1 MHCQFRAP
9 TAGYPVAEDST
20 QKVMAKANPFSEAG
34 WWTARIL
41 YLLIVIASPW
51 YYGSVAWESQ
61 YLLVL
66 PVAAVFLMAIGLAFL
81 NGIPWQNPLV
91 ICYAMVIALAFFQTL
106 PLPQWIWSRTST
118 AASFQ
123 HDLHHEETELQPL
136 MAGTPGGTSE
146 INSKF
151 TTVPPTHSI
160 HWVQSRTSLAGLT
173 MALASLIASSILFR
187 EARWE
192 FRLTLIL
199 GLLGL
204 AVAVLGLVQLVAWN
218 RWTLLPM
225 PGQSHFA
232 TFVSRNAAP
241 QLFAV
246 GLGAFIGSLVWLAH
260 NKTDTTGK
268 KYYVR
273 YPAVNMLARL
283 RRRLDDMVT
292 DMDPVSIGLIIAST
306 LMYVAI
312 LTTASRGGVIACG
325 AATVGVLMFSL
336 RARKDL
342 VRSIGLVTI
351 VASLVLLLA
360 TSLDLDS
367 AILERLDTLNQEA
380 YELNN
385 GRFTVWKMILSR
397 PECWVLGCGLGNFHF
412 AILPAY
418 DAIQPS
424 AWFYHAENI
433 YIEVLAELGVVG
445 FLFVVFGL
453 TWLGL
458 RLQKAIQHTQLHAP
472 TTLATA
478 FAVLAIGLQNMV
490 DFSVMLP
497 GIFLPLSALV
507 GCFLGRQQQPDFGK
521 KVGRERH
528 SRSSQS
534 SRQIARGD
542 SGNRLVSACI
552 IATILGAF
560 AVSWSPLQG
569 YAAAEQ
575 IHQRLNQ
582 LSPTSNADAGEI
594 ETQLTDIESWLS
606 SIDAATLERL
616 KWHPEF
622 NLQVGRAMQAYAER
636 LMLASDAWPEEL
648 NRPVIASL
656 ARPESVAAAFRTSSS
671 NLEQLRTIASQCK
684 AGEVLRDSQSKF
696 VAAANVC
703 CFDWRPAWGL
713 YRSDLA
719 TLDATNR
726 IKILAILAKT
736 TGQSISVPPTVGISS
751 LLADEK
757 LVGIRFLQRFLARVP
772 SMTSRLVL
780 AIVDSIDESQLHELV
795 PDSSLTIV
803 TVAEQLWRN
812 PKYRPM
818 AEHLTQGLDLKAAFS
833 EARNLRLQSPQTRV
847 PWSAIEWL
855 AKEQGKHE
863 ILVEA
868 FRAHISAEPMR
879 HDLQYS
885 CAIQL
890 QSVGEIDEALKLAE
904 SAMRLEPDRKEYR
917 ELVGMLKKQKSEGG
931 LNTPKPRS

>member
-1 MHCQFRAP
+1 M
-9 TAGYPVAEDST
+9 AEDST
-20 QKVMAKANPFSEAG
+20 QKVIANANPLSVAG
-34 WWTARIL
+34 WWAARIL

-61 YLLVL
+61 SHLVL
-66 PVAAVFLMAIGLAFL
+66 PVAVVFLLSIGLAFSR
-81 NGIPWQNPLV
+81 GIRWQNPLV
-91 ICYAMVIALAFFQTL
+91 VCYSLLIVLALVQTL
-106 PLPQWIWSRTST
+106 PLPQGVWSRTST
-118 AASFQ
+118 AAGFQ
-123 HDLHHEETELQPL
+123 RQLHNEETELKPL
-136 MAGTPGGTSE
+136 IADTPERTSE
-146 INSKF
+146 INGKISNI
-151 TTVPPTHSI
+151 PPTHSI
-160 HWVQSRTSLAGLT
+160 HWVQSRASLAGLT
-173 MALASLIASSILFR
+173 MALASLIAASILFR

-192 FRLTLIL
+192 FGLTLIL
-199 GLLGL
+199 GMLGL
-204 AVAVLGLVQLVAWN
+204 SVAMLGLVQLVAWN

-273 YPAVNMLARL
+273 YPAVNILARL

-342 VRSIGLVTI
+342 VRSIGLVTV
-351 VASLVLLLA
+351 VASLVLLLT

-433 YIEVLAELGVVG
+433 YIEVLAELGVAG
-445 FLFVVFGL
+445 FIFVVIGL

-458 RLQKAIQHTQLHAP
+458 RLRQAIQHKQLHAP

-478 FAVLAIGLQNMV
+478 FAVIAIGLQNMV

-521 KVGRERH
+521 KLGRERH

-534 SRQIARGD
+534 SPRISQGD
-542 SGNRLVSACI
+542 SGNPWVAACI
-552 IATILGAF
+552 VVTVLGAF
-560 AVSWSPLQG
+560 AVSWSPLRG
-569 YAAAEQ
+569 YVAAEQ
-575 IHQRLNQ
+575 IQQRLNQ
-582 LSPTSNADAGEI
+582 LSLTNDADAGEI
-594 ETQLTDIESWLS
+594 ETQLTSIESWLS
-606 SIDAATLERL
+606 SIDVATLESLR
-616 KWHPEF
+616 WHPEF

-636 LMLASDAWPEEL
+636 LMLASDTWPEEL
-648 NRPVIASL
+648 NRPAIASL
-656 ARPESVAAAFRTSSS
+656 ARPESVAAAFRTTST
-671 NLEQLRTIASQCK
+671 NLEQLRTIATQCK
-684 AGEVLRDSQSKF
+684 AEQVLRNSQSKF
-696 VAAANVC
+696 LAAANMC

-719 TLDATNR
+719 TLDAPNR
-726 IKILAILAKT
+726 AKILAILAKT
-736 TGQSISVPPTVGISS
+736 TGQSISVPPTIGISS
-751 LLADEK
+751 ILADEK
-757 LVGIRFLQRFLARVP
+757 LVGIRFLKRFLERVP
-772 SMTSRLVL
+772 IQTSRLVL
-780 AIVDSIDESQLHELV
+780 AIVDSIDESQLHDLV
-795 PDSSLTIV
+795 PDSPLTIV

-812 PKYRPM
+812 PKYRLM
-818 AEHLTQGLDLKAAFS
+818 AGQLTQSIDLKAAFS

-885 CAIQL
+885 CAVQL

-904 SAMRLEPDRKEYR
+904 SALRLEPDRKEYR
-917 ELVGMLKKQKSEGG
+917 ELVGTLKKQKSDGG
-931 LNTPKPRS
+931 LNSPKPRS